1 MDSSL
6 SNLINNLS
14 EGIHKIKCKYGHDDE
29 KCETCWIKYK
39 YCQWFLEYISFKDN
53 LIECKSLFCNKNYQP
68 RFDEK
73 LKNQFFNTYKFSNTA
88 LISLFYCYKKVLIL
102 MNISMFKKNSSSFG
116 KEDFYSHLNMEGIT
130 NADYAHAKR
139 LCKDFET
146 KSFRRISWL
155 LCSKQYIIVSWC
167 IWEQ

>member
-1 MDSSL
+1 
-6 SNLINNLS
+6 
-14 EGIHKIKCKYGHDDE
+14 
-29 KCETCWIKYK
+29 
-39 YCQWFLEYISFKDN
+39 
-53 LIECKSLFCNKNYQP
+53 
-68 RFDEK
+68 
-73 LKNQFFNTYKFSNTA
+73 
-88 LISLFYCYKKVLIL
+88 
-102 MNISMFKKNSSSFG
+102 MNISMFKKNSPSFG
-116 KEDFYSHLNMEGIT
+116 KEDFYSQLNMEGIT